1 MSALLA
7 ALAGQAGA
15 MVVGVIFGLAAI
27 WFLGV
32 ISDTI
37 LNGLSSG
44 LFDYATNWISIPS
57 VGQIILWGQAISIVL
72 VVIIRIAVAINKG
85 ILSDEIK
92 APEYLFKSVGSVVLV
107 AIMPIACNVV
117 ITAGHYMMQD
127 ILHIASDGAAL
138 SGVPSTLDSLAA
150 IGTDQGQSLS
160 DALTEGMVPK
170 LLVRSILVTAAAVIA
185 LSIYI
190 ELMVRQVQML
200 IVGCAAPW
208 VGVKVATESDSGQ
221 YWDLLVGL
229 FGMCL
234 VQVLQ
239 TFFLFVSLAQLATL
253 LKDDPSNFA
262 YALFN
267 GDFNA
272 WYKAAIVFAL
282 LIGTKSI
289 PSLLDRWTFA
299 GSGGRSMA
307 YIMGAGRSVSGMAY
321 SRGAARGAGELIGA
335 GIKDARRTKSA
346 ASKAGGAE

>member
-1 MSALLA
+1 MSALMT
-7 ALAGQAGA
+7 ALVGQAGA
-15 MVVGVIFGLAAI
+15 MVVGLLVGLALI
-27 WFLGV
+27 WLLGYV
-32 ISDTI
+32 SDV
-37 LNGLSSG
+37 LLSAMASG
-44 LFDYATNWISIPS
+44 LFDYATNWITIPS

-127 ILHIASDGAAL
+127 VLHIASDGAAL
-138 SGVPSTLDSLAA
+138 SGAPSSLDALAA
-150 IGTDQGQSLS
+150 VGSGDSDLGAALS
-160 DALTEGMVPK
+160 DGTIPK
-170 LLVRSILVTAAAVIA
+170 LLTRTVVVAAAAFI
-185 LSIYI
+185 SISVYL

-200 IVGCAAPW
+200 VVGCAAPW

-229 FGMCL
+229 LGMCL
-234 VQVLQ
+234 VQILQ

-253 LKDDPSNFA
+253 LSLDQTH
-262 YALFN
+262 YMEGLFG
-267 GDFNA
+267 GDLTT
-272 WYKAAIVFAL
+272 WYQTAIVFAL

-321 SRGAARGAGELIGA
+321 SRGAAGGAGRLIGA
-335 GIKDARRTKSA
+335 GAADAKRIKGA
-346 ASKAGGAE
+346 ASKTNGAE

>member
-1 MSALLA
+1 MSALLS

-15 MVVGVIFGLAAI
+15 MVVGMIFGLAAI
-27 WFLGV
+27 WLLGV
-32 ISDTI
+32 VSDTI

-44 LFDYATNWISIPS
+44 LFDYAANWISIPS

-72 VVIIRIAVAINKG
+72 VVIVRIAVAINKG
-85 ILSDEIK
+85 ILQDEIK

-127 ILHIASDGAAL
+127 ILHIASNGAAL
-138 SGVPSTLDSLAA
+138 SDIPATLDSLASV
-150 IGTDQGQSLS
+150 GTDQGQSLS
-160 DALTEGMVPK
+160 DALSEGMIPK

-185 LSIYI
+185 LSVYL

-200 IVGCAAPW
+200 VIGCAAPW
-208 VGVKVATESDSGQ
+208 VGVKVASESDSGQ

-253 LKDDPSNFA
+253 LKDDPTNFA
-262 YALFN
+262 AALFT

-307 YIMGAGRSVSGMAY
+307 YIMAAGRSVAGMAY
-321 SRGAARGAGELIGA
+321 SRGAGQSARNLINGRISDMNA
-335 GIKDARRTKSA
+335 AKKAAAKTK
-346 ASKAGGAE
+346 GVD